1 MPDLPVCGES
11 MDIFSVEF
19 FSALLAIIAIDLV
32 LAGDNAIVIALVA
45 RKLPQHLQR
54 ITIIGGTIGAVIV
67 RVGMTL
73 AIVWLLN
80 IPGLLLV
87 GGILLVWIAYKLL
100 TPIRD
105 EKKLEHLPST
115 NAGLW
120 AAIRTIIVADAV
132 MGIDNVLGVAG
143 AAQGDFLL
151 VILGLLISVP
161 IMIAGSTLIL
171 KWVERYPII
180 IYFGAAIL
188 AWTAAK
194 MIIHEPMLKDIISRN
209 ELIIW
214 VLYGLVIGG
223 IVASGLLR
231 KVPFKSIRPK
241 EKPASPEV
249 RSHQPLSSNT
259 SQEINM
265 LNILIPVDGSRDAL
279 RAVEYVIQYRALHD
293 ELMHVNLT
301 NIQPRLPRYVTRFV
315 QPQNIHLF
323 RKERAGKALRSAIDL
338 LDKAGLQYSV
348 YINKGDIAEA
358 IVACARQT
366 HSHKIVM
373 GTTRKNAL
381 VRFFQGSIINKV
393 MALTDLPVEVVA
405 KEEATILERFG
416 IPVGVGVG
424 LAFLWLATE

>member
-1 MPDLPVCGES
+1 
-11 MDIFSVEF
+11 
-19 FSALLAIIAIDLV
+19 
-32 LAGDNAIVIALVA
+32 
-45 RKLPQHLQR
+45 
-54 ITIIGGTIGAVIV
+54 
-67 RVGMTL
+67 
-73 AIVWLLN
+73 
-80 IPGLLLV
+80 
-87 GGILLVWIAYKLL
+87 
-100 TPIRD
+100 
-105 EKKLEHLPST
+105 
-115 NAGLW
+115 
-120 AAIRTIIVADAV
+120 
-132 MGIDNVLGVAG
+132 
-143 AAQGDFLL
+143 
-151 VILGLLISVP
+151 
-161 IMIAGSTLIL
+161 
-171 KWVERYPII
+171 
-180 IYFGAAIL
+180 
-188 AWTAAK
+188 
-194 MIIHEPMLKDIISRN
+194 
-209 ELIIW
+209 
-214 VLYGLVIGG
+214 
-223 IVASGLLR
+223 
-231 KVPFKSIRPK
+231 
-241 EKPASPEV
+241 
-249 RSHQPLSSNT
+249 
-259 SQEINM
+259 M

-293 ELMHVNLT
+293 ELMHVSLT